1 MKTGWW
7 FFTFPRNVKFCTYK
21 YMFMLDHHIP
31 KTWKI
36 QTNNA
41 RIYIHIHSM
50 ASTWSTWFSL
60 FAIVWCTCIAQ
71 YAAWRGLCPILKGG
85 YLKLRFLY
93 GWWTVTKEVVLHC
106 LLHPIV
112 ELKITCLHIN
122 IRYSVYCAFMYIYI

>member
-1 MKTGWW
+1 MNTGWW
-7 FFTFPRNVKFCTYK
+7 FLTFPCNVKFCTYK

-36 QTNNA
+36 QTT
-41 RIYIHIHSM
+41 RVYIYIHTM

-60 FAIVWCTCIAQ
+60 FAIVWCTSIAK

-85 YLKLRFLY
+85 YLKVRFLY
-93 GWWTVTKEVVLHC
+93 GWWTVTKEVIWHC

-112 ELKITCLHIN
+112 EMKITCLHII
-122 IRYSVYCAFMYIYI
+122 IRYSVYCAFKYI